1 MKKVIAGV
9 LLAILSGFT
18 SIAEAAVTPD
28 PRPIVAR
35 APITPAAQTTTP
47 AASESG
53 DYAKREKANPALGE
67 YQGGHGGVYIGG
79 GVLTVVLIVLLVVLL
94 V

>member
-9 LLAILSGFT
+9 LLAILSGVT
-18 SIAEAAVTPD
+18 SIAEAAVTPE
-28 PRPIVAR
+28 PRPIAAR
-35 APITPAAQTTTP
+35 APVTPAAQTTTP
-47 AASESG
+47 AASESSE
-53 DYAKREKANPALGE
+53 YAEREKANPALGE

-79 GVLTVVLIVLLVVLL
+79 GAVTVVLIVLLIVLL